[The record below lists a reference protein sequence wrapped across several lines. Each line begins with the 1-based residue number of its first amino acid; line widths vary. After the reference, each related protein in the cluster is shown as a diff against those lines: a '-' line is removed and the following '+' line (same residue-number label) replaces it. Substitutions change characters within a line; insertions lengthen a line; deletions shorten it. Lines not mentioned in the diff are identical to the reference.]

1 LPKLLKLLAL
11 LGCLALAVLGGLLPG
26 VGWLLLVLAF
36 HILVSEFETG
46 RDWVKGARR
55 RWAGPVALHSP
66 GAGSPLGAA
75 AAAPL
80 RRPHES
86 CEMRGG
92 FRRVTTR
99 TILPTSR
106 SGPAR
111 AERV

>member
-1 LPKLLKLLAL
+1 MPKPLKLLAL

-55 RWAGPVALHSP
+55 RWPILSRFVSTTSQTPQNDG
-66 GAGSPLGAA
+66 GGSF
-75 AAAPL
+75 
-80 RRPHES
+80 H
-86 CEMRGG
+86 
-92 FRRVTTR
+92 RVTTR

-111 AERV
+111 AEQV